1 MKSISRRIAL
11 LVMVGSS
18 QQEHDAEMLVDSMRD
33 FGGAYGKCPI
43 FVVQTD
49 TERLACR
56 GLAARGA
63 QLVPLKM
70 NEKYRSYPFADKV
83 FACAQI
89 EKMVAGDIETLVW
102 MNPECLVLQPPVEL
116 ELTSLQAA
124 AVRPVHIK
132 NVGSSANELTN
143 PYWSTVFK
151 ACGLD
156 PDEILTVESF
166 VDGQKIRAYFNSGT
180 MSIRPDKGILQ
191 VWCSDFEKLLEDKA
205 FQETIADDRLHR
217 LFLHQVVFSAVLV
230 SKLQPSE
237 IKMLPPEYGY
247 PLHLHAKLPVERRA
261 RAINDLVTII
271 YEDYFHQHDW
281 DQGITVREPVK
292 SWLKS
297 RLTGKH

>member
-1 MKSISRRIAL
+1 MKSIDRRIAFL
-11 LVMVGSS
+11 AMVGSA

-43 FVVQTD
+43 YVVQTNP
-49 TERLACR
+49 ERLACK

-63 QLVPLKM
+63 RLVPLKM
-70 NEKYRSYPFADKV
+70 SEEYRSYPFADKV
-83 FACAQI
+83 FACAQA
-89 EKMVAGDIETLVW
+89 EKMVAGEIEALVW

-116 ELTSLQAA
+116 ELASSQVA

-132 NVGSSANELTN
+132 NVGSAANESMN
-143 PYWSTVFK
+143 PYWSTVFR
-151 ACGLD
+151 ACDLD
-156 PDEILTVESF
+156 PEKVLTVESF

-180 MSIRPDKGILQ
+180 MSIRPDKGVLQ
-191 VWCSDFEKLLEDKA
+191 TWCSDFEELLGDKA

-217 LFLHQVVFSAVLV
+217 LFLHQAVFSAVLM

-247 PLHLHAKLPVERRA
+247 PLHLHDKLPAKRRA

-271 YEDYFHQHDW
+271 YEDYFHQNDW
-281 DQGITVREPVK
+281 DQGIAMGEPLK

-297 RLTGKH
+297 RLAGRH